1 MFLFMAQIT
10 QILLFLGM
18 WFCLER
24 RSQFE
29 NATFPEKKLSME
41 VFRYVSTLRKK
52 VFLGPSVKF
61 VFLYGSNKTDF
72 VVFGNAA
79 LGEIEDHRYRTTPF
93 QKTLI

>member
-1 MFLFMAQIT
+1 M
-10 QILLFLGM
+10 
-18 WFCLER
+18 
-24 RSQFE
+24 
-29 NATFPEKKLSME
+29 
-41 VFRYVSTLRKK
+41 STLRKK

>member
-1 MFLFMAQIT
+1 MFLFMAQIA

-41 VFRYVSTLRKK
+41 VLGMCLPYVKRY
-52 VFLGPSVKF
+52 F
-61 VFLYGSNKTDF
+61 
-72 VVFGNAA
+72 
-79 LGEIEDHRYRTTPF
+79 
-93 QKTLI
+93 